1 MKLHFVCIG
10 AQKAGTTKLHEIFK
24 NHDSVFLPEEK
35 ESHFF
40 EIEELYERGIN
51 YFFNTYYSNYKEKEP
66 IIGLFDPNLQLDKLY
81 VKRVLDQ
88 FSDIKILFVL
98 RNPVT
103 RAYSHYKMSKL
114 RGFET
119 NDFLTSLELE
129 QNRLKNPK
137 EYHKGYKTK
146 NKGHFEKNHFG
157 YISRGLYYELL
168 QFLEEN
174 IDQSNYKIILF
185 EELIDN
191 IDEISNGICDFINVP
206 KFEQKIEKNKS
217 NQAREL
223 RFSWVNRLLKDSQFI
238 NLSKMFASKKLK
250 AKLKKLIIRMNSKN
264 SSALNDLNSDEK
276 KMIYNKYFKEE
287 VLKIESDF
295 NLNLS
300 HWKY

>member
-1 MKLHFVCIG
+1 
-10 AQKAGTTKLHEIFK
+10 
-24 NHDSVFLPEEK
+24 
-35 ESHFF
+35 
-40 EIEELYERGIN
+40 
-51 YFFNTYYSNYKEKEP
+51 
-66 IIGLFDPNLQLDKLY
+66 
-81 VKRVLDQ
+81 
-88 FSDIKILFVL
+88 
-98 RNPVT
+98 
-103 RAYSHYKMSKL
+103 MSKL
-114 RGFET
+114 RGIET

-129 QNRLKNPK
+129 RNRLKNPK

-168 QFLEEN
+168 QFLKQN
-174 IDQSNYKIILF
+174 IDQSNFKIILF

-191 IDEISNGICDFINVP
+191 IDEISNGICNFINVP

-223 RFSWVNRLLKDSQFI
+223 RFSWVNRYLKDSKIFDK
-238 NLSKMFASKKLK
+238 SKIFFSKKLK
-250 AKLKKLIIRMNSKN
+250 AKLKMLIIRMNSKN
-264 SSALNDLNSDEK
+264 STALNNLSSDEK